1 MDEREELQKVMRE
14 TSSPEVEL
22 LNPELQSILIDDM
35 LTVFHNC
42 FTILRKIQEGKQK
55 ELQKS
60 NLSVPESKWLSNEIK
75 NIFNYEV
82 KVLKTGLR
90 LTKFTTKKKQ

>member
-22 LNPELQSILIDDM
+22 LNPELQSILTDDM
-35 LTVFHNC
+35 LTVFHNR